1 MREIKYT
8 TATENTHEADTAN
21 IIQNKP
27 FTDGGILF
35 SEYLKSIIDYM
46 WMIETQYHKCIYHI
60 NTISYKPT

>member
-8 TATENTHEADTAN
+8 TATENTQEADTAN

-35 SEYLKSIIDYM
+35 SEYLKSIID
-46 WMIETQYHKCIYHI
+46 
-60 NTISYKPT
+60 

>member
-46 WMIETQYHKCIYHI
+46 WMIET
-60 NTISYKPT
+60 